1 MLIRLLSRSKE
12 AEDGMQLS
20 SGSFSANRNAKI
32 SIIIDKANP
41 LCGEIQSAA
50 IFSKIIRIF
59 DSISISATVFIRPL
73 LGVLLF
79 K

>member
-1 MLIRLLSRSKE
+1 MLIRLLSCSGE

-20 SGSFSANRNAKI
+20 QGSFSANRNARI

-41 LCGEIQSAA
+41 MRGDIQSAA
-50 IFSKIIRIF
+50 IFSMIIRIF